1 MLRGVSTGIS
11 APGGATAQAG
21 GPPDARHRTDFGR
34 LRRKLRH
41 GDQPAPIVTA
51 RGIGYMFSAT
61 VDRC

>member
-1 MLRGVSTGIS
+1 VDVLIS
-11 APGGATAQAG
+11 
-21 GPPDARHRTDFGR
+21 R